1 MVQGRQG
8 FHHSGSHPFINRA
21 KLDYFFILQ
30 SIATDYFIIFTKKMK
45 QKKRTTIYDIA
56 EKLNIAASSV
66 SRALSNS
73 GDVNEATK
81 KRVLAAAAELNYKRN
96 ILASNLRKGQSKTI
110 GIVVP
115 HINQNF
121 FSNVISGIEEI
132 AHQKGYNLIICQSNE
147 SHDKEVQCV
156 NTLINQHV
164 DCIVISVSAE
174 GDDYSHL
181 QNVINNGIQLV
192 QFDRVAD
199 KLDTLKV
206 INDTEQISMEAVS
219 HLVEQGYKRI
229 ALLEGPQNLDIFRQR
244 KTGYLKA
251 LKKHKLPIIK
261 ELIVENAWTKE
272 LGAKA
277 TKELLSLPVPPDAIF
292 ASTSDFSALGV
303 LEVASAMGIKVPSEL
318 GICGYSNEAFT
329 EITSPSITT
338 IDQFSVEMG
347 KTVANLYFREMNKE
361 ESSRTPKTIRIKPKL
376 IIRASTGRKG

>member
-1 MVQGRQG
+1 LQ
-8 FHHSGSHPFINRA
+8 PI
-21 KLDYFFILQ
+21 ILSFLQ
-30 SIATDYFIIFTKKMK
+30 KKMK

-199 KLDTLKV
+199 KPDTLKV
-206 INDTEQISMEAVS
+206 INDTEQISMEAIS